1 MTSAKTQKHRVLPG
15 FVSGLV
21 TAALFNPWDR
31 ALFLSIVHNRAFL
44 MTDNFKTPFQGLT
57 QTLMHRTI
65 SNGLYFVLQDATY
78 DGLCA
83 MLQAHRTETRVVFL
97 AGLLAGAANGAL
109 LNSIAAVK
117 YQGWAL
123 AGPSDQFSF
132 ALTARQMYRE
142 GGWLPFF
149 KGTRATVTRDA
160 AFGVTYEL
168 LRHLPVLVAR
178 STEVAPSYSTP
189 SHQFLLNVSA
199 AVCATMVSAP
209 FNYVRNV
216 QYASSPQAPPTTI
229 MAELRTLYCEVCND
243 ATPWRTLQRRLR
255 LGWGSLRVGIGMAV
269 GTTVFELAQT
279 AM

>member
-1 MTSAKTQKHRVLPG
+1 MTSTKTQKHRVLPG

-31 ALFLSIVHNRAFL
+31 ALFLSVVHNRPFL
-44 MTDNFKTPFQGLT
+44 TADNFKTPFQGLT

-83 MLQAHRTETRVVFL
+83 VLQAKRTETRVVFL

-109 LNSIAAVK
+109 LNSIASVK
-117 YQGWAL
+117 YQGWAV
-123 AGPSDQFSF
+123 AGPSDRFSF
-132 ALTARQMYRE
+132 ASTARQMYKE
-142 GGWLPFF
+142 GKWSPFF

-168 LRHLPVLVAR
+168 LRHLPTLMAQ
-178 STEVAPSYSTP
+178 SNEGAPPRLTP
-189 SHQFLLNVSA
+189 SHQFLLNVSS
-199 AVCATMVSAP
+199 AVCATVVSAP

-216 QYASSPQAPPTTI
+216 QYASSPQASHTTI
-229 MAELRTLYCEVCND
+229 SAELRTLYREVCSD
-243 ATPWRTLQRRLR
+243 AAPWRTLQRRLR
-255 LGWGSLRVGIGMAV
+255 LGWGSLRVGVGMAV
-269 GTTVFELAQT
+269 GTKVFELAQT
-279 AM
+279 AV